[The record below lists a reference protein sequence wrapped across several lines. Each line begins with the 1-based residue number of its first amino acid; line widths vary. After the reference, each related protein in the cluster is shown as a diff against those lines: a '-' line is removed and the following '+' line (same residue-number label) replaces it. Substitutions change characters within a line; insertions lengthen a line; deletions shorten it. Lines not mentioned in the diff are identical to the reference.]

1 MALRQLPEA
10 RPVLRGRAF
19 FCCRGAAEAV
29 PTFEPEVMTGNPNKK
44 CGIRIFMLTQ
54 TTLMRR
60 ALAGAGSSSLWSQAC

>member
-29 PTFEPEVMTGNPNKK
+29 PTFEPEVMTGNPNKNAESAFL
-44 CGIRIFMLTQ
+44 C
-54 TTLMRR
+54 
-60 ALAGAGSSSLWSQAC
+60 